1 VIQHTDTCHVY
12 VLPTGREAVLIDCG
26 DGSVLDR
33 LAESGIDR
41 VTDVLMTHHHRDQA
55 QGLARLASAGA
66 RIWVPEV
73 EQDLFKN
80 VDAHWQAR
88 EIYNNYNN
96 REDRFSLLEPVPVFG
111 VLKDYHTYT
120 FGDHTFTV
128 VPTPGHTTGSISL
141 VTADGDAY
149 VGDLIAG
156 PGKVWSL
163 AATQWSY
170 NGGEGIAGSIL
181 SLLDLK
187 ERHVNRLLPSH
198 GEIMTDPSTAI
209 DLTVQ
214 RLADLRTL
222 RRQNPRLFLLREKP
236 FDNVTPHLLKNRT
249 SMSDAYVLLSESGK
263 ALFIDFGY
271 DFMFG
276 LPTGADRASRRPWL
290 YNISTLKRQYGVSK
304 IDAVVLTHYHD
315 DHVAGCNVL
324 RRVEGAQVW
333 AAANFADVL
342 ERPANYDLPCLWY
355 DPIPVDRVL
364 PLGEPIRWEE
374 YELTLYPLPG
384 HTLHAVAIAFTVDG
398 KKVVAVGDQW
408 GTDGTHINYVYK
420 NRFSA
425 SDYRQTAEL
434 IAQLQ
439 PDLLIYG
446 HTPPQTVTPELI
458 QKLLTEGAE
467 LERFHRE
474 LQAEE
479 PVEVMIHPYQI
490 TVAAGD
496 PVTVTVQIRSLA
508 GAGGGEVGPAR
519 VELVLP
525 EGWTWCP
532 ATAHHDAAANAF
544 TVTPP
549 AGLRTRRARIA
560 ADVTLGGRRLG
571 QVAEALITVE

>member
-1 VIQHTDTCHVY
+1 MIQHTDTCHVY

-33 LAESGIDR
+33 LAEYGIDR

-55 QGLARLASAGA
+55 QGLARLARAGA
-66 RIWVPEV
+66 RIWVPDA
-73 EQDLFKN
+73 EQDLFRAAN
-80 VDAHWQAR
+80 EHWQAR
-88 EIYNNYNN
+88 EIFNNYNN
-96 REDRFSLLEPVPVFG
+96 REDRFSLLESVPVAG
-111 VLKDYHTYT
+111 ILKDYHTYT
-120 FGDHTFTV
+120 FGSYTFTV
-128 VPTPGHTTGSISL
+128 VPTPGHTTGSITL
-141 VTADGDAY
+141 LADSGDAY

-163 AATQWSY
+163 AATQWTY

-187 ERHVNRLLPSH
+187 DRNVKRLLPSH
-198 GEIMTDPSTAI
+198 GELMDDPASAI
-209 DLTVQ
+209 DQTVE
-214 RLADLRTL
+214 RLAELRTL
-222 RRQNPRLFLLREKP
+222 RRQNPRIFLLREKP
-236 FDNVTPHLLKNRT
+236 FENITPHLLKNRT

-263 ALFIDFGY
+263 ALFIDYGY

-276 LPTGADRASRRPWL
+276 IASGADRASRRPWL
-290 YNISTLKRQYGVSK
+290 HNIPALKRQYGVSK
-304 IDAVVLTHYHD
+304 IDAVIPTHYHD

-324 RRVEGAQVW
+324 RAVEGTQVW

-342 ERPANYDLPCLWY
+342 EHPAHYDLPCLWY

-364 PLGEPIRWEE
+364 SLGEPIKWEE
-374 YELTLYPLPG
+374 YEITVYPLPG

-408 GTDGTHINYVYK
+408 GTDGTHVNYVYK
-420 NRFSA
+420 NRFAA

-434 IAQLQ
+434 IASLQ

-446 HTPPQTVTPELI
+446 HTPPHEVTPDFLE
-458 QKLLTEGAE
+458 KLLTEGRQ
-467 LERFHRE
+467 LERLHHE
-474 LQAEE
+474 LLAVE
-479 PVEVMIHPYQI
+479 PVEVIIHPYQI
-490 TVAAGD
+490 TAVGGE
-496 PVTVTVQIRSLA
+496 PVTVTVEIRGVA
-508 GAGGGEVGPAR
+508 DRPDVQ
-519 VELVLP
+519 LVVP
-525 EGWTWCP
+525 EGWT
-532 ATAHHDAAANAF
+532 AVAAGPLTF

-560 ADVTLGGRRLG
+560 ADVTLGARRLG